1 MKFQELKFLHVM
13 KTTGCNNSSQ
23 NVELML
29 QETSTHP
36 DGGSLVVF
44 ATVDVDAIQVTMS
57 GEDPSYILLLPL
69 SFAIFPAT
77 NPSPAATSTSSS
89 NGESSP
95 GNTNEP
101 ANGCLLTV
109 GMQVLASAVPS
120 AKLNLSSVTAINSHV
135 CNAIH
140 QITTAL
146 KGQGAGVSGAE
157 QVAAGSD

>member
-1 MKFQELKFLHVM
+1 MWWKQQAAS
-13 KTTGCNNSSQ
+13 NSSQ

-69 SFAIFPAT
+69 GFAIFPAT

-140 QITTAL
+140 KITTAL
-146 KGQGAGVSGAE
+146 KGQGARVSGFE
-157 QVAAGSD
+157 QVAAAGSD

>member
-1 MKFQELKFLHVM
+1 MWWKQQAAS
-13 KTTGCNNSSQ
+13 NSSQ

-89 NGESSP
+89 NGESTICYSYKV
-95 GNTNEP
+95 
-101 ANGCLLTV
+101 GC
-109 GMQVLASAVPS
+109 
-120 AKLNLSSVTAINSHV
+120 
-135 CNAIH
+135 
-140 QITTAL
+140 
-146 KGQGAGVSGAE
+146 
-157 QVAAGSD
+157 GSILE